1 MALASNIVRRGA
13 IYYVRVAV
21 PHHLVDRLGRRELW
35 RSLRTSDPTAARTD
49 APAWIARARGLFE
62 MIAGDMTLTKERI
75 AELVRG
81 FYDRELV
88 IDGVERRSSVPLSPG
103 ASDMRLDLLRQL
115 EVTLT
120 GHLARGE
127 FALVQDFAD
136 EALDPEG
143 VELLGTVGERPL
155 RVDRTSPAYR
165 ELCQGL
171 LRARLEV
178 TRRQIER
185 HQGNWAG
192 TPSDP
197 LLAPPNAPELP
208 QSSPLSAAPVPA
220 NSNASLP
227 ALPPLTKLV
236 EDFLAVKARE
246 GVAAK
251 TLGEMGT
258 ALDWFVDYFGKDRP
272 TASFTKKDLIA
283 YRDDLLNLP
292 AYWEVR
298 CKGMT
303 IKEACRHGAAANL
316 PKLDLAALKGKRLG
330 PVRQF
335 WGWIAE
341 REPDHFPTDPA
352 RDVTIKVQRSKRPK
366 RDPFSVEQ
374 LNAMFRAP
382 VFTGAASEARWK
394 DPGGVLI
401 RDHRYWAPLLAL
413 FSGCR
418 RGEVCQLLVADVVQR
433 EGVWCLS
440 INENLDAEEEGQL
453 DKNLKNEFSTREV
466 PIHPELLRLGFLAY
480 VEWRRKAGKKRL
492 FDVDASRNYDAFGK
506 WFGRFLDALGMKS
519 RRLVFHSFRHNFE
532 QAMLEAIPDYA
543 LRWQLGGRTDEHS
556 SAQYRGKGYSIA
568 TRAEA
573 VGKIAYPG
581 LNLPHLSVG
590 HSGAAS
596 T

>member
-21 PHHLVDRLGRRELW
+21 PHHLVDRFGRRELW

-49 APAWIARARGLFE
+49 APAWIARARGVFD
-62 MIAGDMTLTKERI
+62 MVAGDMTLTKERI

-88 IDGVERRSSVPLSPG
+88 IDGVERRSSVPVSPG

-143 VELLGTVGERPL
+143 VALLGAVGERPL
-155 RVDRTSPAYR
+155 LVDRTSPAYR

-171 LRARLEV
+171 LRARLEA

-197 LLAPPNAPELP
+197 ILTAPAAPEHPQAPPP
-208 QSSPLSAAPVPA
+208 PVPA
-220 NSNASLP
+220 NANTSMP
-227 ALPPLTKLV
+227 ALPPLPKLV
-236 EDFLAVKARE
+236 KDFLAAKERE
-246 GVAAK
+246 GIAAK

-258 ALDWFVDYFGKDRP
+258 ALDWFMDYFGKDRP

-303 IKEACRHGAAANL
+303 IKEACRHGVPCGIPCGAYSWRTLRSEEVARADRSNRRDADSAA
-316 PKLDLAALKGKRLG
+316 
-330 PVRQF
+330 
-335 WGWIAE
+335 
-341 REPDHFPTDPA
+341 
-352 RDVTIKVQRSKRPK
+352 
-366 RDPFSVEQ
+366 
-374 LNAMFRAP
+374 
-382 VFTGAASEARWK
+382 
-394 DPGGVLI
+394 
-401 RDHRYWAPLLAL
+401 
-413 FSGCR
+413 
-418 RGEVCQLLVADVVQR
+418 
-433 EGVWCLS
+433 
-440 INENLDAEEEGQL
+440 
-453 DKNLKNEFSTREV
+453 
-466 PIHPELLRLGFLAY
+466 
-480 VEWRRKAGKKRL
+480 
-492 FDVDASRNYDAFGK
+492 
-506 WFGRFLDALGMKS
+506 
-519 RRLVFHSFRHNFE
+519 
-532 QAMLEAIPDYA
+532 
-543 LRWQLGGRTDEHS
+543 
-556 SAQYRGKGYSIA
+556 
-568 TRAEA
+568 
-573 VGKIAYPG
+573 
-581 LNLPHLSVG
+581 
-590 HSGAAS
+590 
-596 T
+596 